1 MNKEENTVNDNSIG
15 TRFKNAWN
23 VFRGRDPTENPEL
36 LKDYMNLGPA
46 YSTRPDQMILSRTN
60 KRSIVAAIY
69 NRIAVDCSQINMRH
83 VMTNADGNFE
93 KVMDSTLNNCL
104 TLDANIDQTGQDL
117 MIDIVMKMFDKG
129 NVAIVPVDVD
139 VDPSYTEGY
148 RILTIRAGTII
159 EWYKQNVKISLY
171 DENTGRDREVIV
183 PKEEVAIVKN
193 PFYSVMNEYNSLIQR
208 LIRTLNLIEQVN
220 NSMASSRLDLIIQLP
235 YVVNSENRQLQAD
248 KRRRE
253 IENQL
258 ATSPLGIAYTE
269 GDERVVQ
276 LNRSVENN
284 LYAQAVDLK
293 KELYDQLGINE
304 GVLNG
309 TANDQTMLNYYNNIV
324 TPILTAISTEMTRRF
339 LSKNARTRGQRIL
352 FYRDP
357 FKLMPVESIAKIA
370 DTFTRNEIMTANE
383 IRSKCGLPPADDPKA
398 DELVN
403 SNMGN
408 KTDID
413 NYVGNAQPEETDESS
428 E

>member
-1 MNKEENTVNDNSIG
+1 MNDNSIG

-69 NRIAVDCSQINMRH
+69 NRIAVDCSQINFRH
-83 VMTNADGNFE
+83 VMTDKDGNFE

-117 MIDIVMKMFDKG
+117 IIDIVMRMFDKG

-139 VDPSYTEGY
+139 VDPSYTDGY
-148 RILTIRAGTII
+148 KILTIRAGTII

-235 YVVNSENRQLQAD
+235 YVVNSENKQLQAD

-324 TPILTAISTEMTRRF
+324 TPILTAISAEMTRRF
-339 LSKNARTRGQRIL
+339 LSKNARTRGQCIM

-383 IRSKCGLPPADDPKA
+383 IRAKCGLPPAADPKA